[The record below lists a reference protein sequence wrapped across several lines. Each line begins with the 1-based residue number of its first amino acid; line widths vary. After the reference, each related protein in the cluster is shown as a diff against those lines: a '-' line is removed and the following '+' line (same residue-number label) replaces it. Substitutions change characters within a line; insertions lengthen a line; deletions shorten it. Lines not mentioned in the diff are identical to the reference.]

1 METIHSKLF
10 HAGLLIKMRA
20 NQLIIS
26 SPLVRLNHTS
36 GSNMNRILVA
46 GLLLITS
53 AVPAFAWDIPLYAGV
68 QFDSTTITGLL
79 GYQINKNWAA
89 EIHSY
94 KQVTTI
100 KQAGATNE
108 TQIQASGIS
117 ALYMVPMKL
126 NGGSPY
132 SLFGKVGYER
142 TTQDVTYSFPS
153 SVTYSGRYTN
163 KTNRS
168 RYGGGV
174 QYDFYEHLSGRAGV
188 DLLGEDQ
195 SVYLSLILQF

>member
-1 METIHSKLF
+1 MKRIWL
-10 HAGLLIKMRA
+10 AGLLFIA
-20 NQLIIS
+20 S
-26 SPLVRLNHTS
+26 V
-36 GSNMNRILVA
+36 
-46 GLLLITS
+46 
-53 AVPAFAWDIPLYAGV
+53 VPAFAWEIPLYAGV
-68 QFDSTTITGLL
+68 QFDSNTTTGLL

-94 KQVTTI
+94 KLVTTI
-100 KQAGATNE
+100 QQAGAKNE
-108 TQIQASGIS
+108 TQINATGIS

-126 NGGSPY
+126 GGGSPY

-142 TTQDVTYSFPS
+142 TTQDVSYSFPS

-168 RYGGGV
+168 RYGVGV
-174 QYDFYEHLSGRAGV
+174 QYDFYEHLSGRAGF

-195 SVYLSLILQF
+195 SVYLSVILQF